1 MNTSAHPLL
10 LVMYSGITA
19 GTILLMTILVKY
31 LKEKAL
37 QKQHIRDQV
46 LSDLAIISGGFVVTR
61 KKVQE
66 NKQTEKQRK
75 RQTLDAYESKLSLF
89 LLYFTNN
96 KYKTEFRSLEKWGN
110 NHKIEFQQIETDIFH
125 KIKTNVV
132 DNVESCYKIEKG
144 YFEVFF
150 SNLA

>member
-61 KKVQE
+61 KKV
-66 NKQTEKQRK
+66 
-75 RQTLDAYESKLSLF
+75 
-89 LLYFTNN
+89 
-96 KYKTEFRSLEKWGN
+96 
-110 NHKIEFQQIETDIFH
+110 
-125 KIKTNVV
+125 
-132 DNVESCYKIEKG
+132 
-144 YFEVFF
+144 
-150 SNLA
+150 